1 MICGIT
7 SPRIYET
14 MKRPPTMHMWERERE
29 RGEKKTARYV
39 VVKDPERQSIIIPIW
54 HVRSKPIFH
63 YTRRASLEC
72 RTYLIFKVK
81 TKDEKKKKK
90 TVLVRRRA

>member
-1 MICGIT
+1 
-7 SPRIYET
+7 
-14 MKRPPTMHMWERERE
+14 MHMWERERE

-39 VVKDPERQSIIIPIW
+39 VVKDPERQSIIFPIW

-81 TKDEKKKKK
+81 TKDEKKRKRLFSSEGGLTSGQLISRVK
-90 TVLVRRRA
+90 LEW